1 MAHRLLSLLL
11 SLCLTA
17 TAVTAPP
24 TPDIESESYIL
35 MDADTGAILA
45 EKNPDLPLPPASLT
59 KIMTAYAAFKSIKE
73 KRINWDQQ
81 VIVSPRAWAQNVIG
95 SKTFLEVNTS
105 VSIADLLRGVII
117 QSGNDASIALA
128 EAISGDE
135 AAFAQ
140 WLNILAKDVGMTHSH
155 FANSTGLPAPDHLST
170 ARDTAM
176 LIWQTIR
183 EFPQYYAL
191 YAEKD
196 FTYNN
201 ITQNNRN
208 RLLFTYTG
216 ADGVK
221 TGYTEEAGYCLAASA
236 QRDGR
241 RFIAVVM
248 KTPSP
253 QARVRASAKLLSFG
267 FNHFTLA
274 RPFNADK
281 VRHLPVQQGTVT
293 EVPARP
299 TADALLTVER
309 GKKVEAIFRPIP
321 LIAPVA
327 KGDQVGEIEIIVGG
341 EVMRVVPVE
350 AIDDVP
356 QAGFF
361 KRWWDLAK
369 QQFKGDN
376 HDANLLSEW

>member
-105 VSIADLLRGVII
+105 VSIADLLRGVIV

-267 FNHFTLA
+267 FNHF
-274 RPFNADK
+274 
-281 VRHLPVQQGTVT
+281 HLGAPVQC
-293 EVPARP
+293 R
-299 TADALLTVER
+299 
-309 GKKVEAIFRPIP
+309 
-321 LIAPVA
+321 
-327 KGDQVGEIEIIVGG
+327 
-341 EVMRVVPVE
+341 
-350 AIDDVP
+350 
-356 QAGFF
+356 
-361 KRWWDLAK
+361 
-369 QQFKGDN
+369 
-376 HDANLLSEW
+376 